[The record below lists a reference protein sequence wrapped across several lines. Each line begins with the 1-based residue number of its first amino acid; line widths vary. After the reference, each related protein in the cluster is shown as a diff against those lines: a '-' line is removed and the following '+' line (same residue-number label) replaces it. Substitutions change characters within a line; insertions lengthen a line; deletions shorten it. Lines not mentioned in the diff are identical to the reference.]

1 MFSVGGSFGNGE
13 NMVNAG
19 VSFALDRVNRVTTS
33 RTAMAKEIVELR
45 DHIARQ
51 DEQIAKQDE
60 QIAKLTELV
69 NKLAGAEQQKSGE
82 ASGKAAAK

>member
-1 MFSVGGSFGNGE
+1 
-13 NMVNAG
+13 
-19 VSFALDRVNRVTTS
+19 
-33 RTAMAKEIVELR
+33 MAKEIVELR

-69 NKLAGAEQQKSGE
+69 NKLAGAEQQKPGE
-82 ASGKAAAK
+82 APGKASAK

>member
-1 MFSVGGSFGNGE
+1 MLSTVRMKKSCSLW
-13 NMVNAG
+13 A
-19 VSFALDRVNRVTTS
+19 
-33 RTAMAKEIVELR
+33 AMAKEIVELR

-69 NKLAGAEQQKSGE
+69 NKLAGAEQQKPGE